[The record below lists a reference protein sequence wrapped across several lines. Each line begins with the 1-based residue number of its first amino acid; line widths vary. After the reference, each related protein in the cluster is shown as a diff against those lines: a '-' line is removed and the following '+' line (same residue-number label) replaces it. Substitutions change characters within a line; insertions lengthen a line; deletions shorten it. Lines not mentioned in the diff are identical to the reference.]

1 MPLTPADVA
10 NVAFSKPPIGK
21 RGYHEDEVDAFLDVL
36 EAELARLIEEN
47 DDLRNQVEQLDQQQ
61 RGAPVDTGSD
71 LFPVE
76 PPSPVMAPVPP
87 PLREQ
92 FSGGGDH
99 NGQAAKVLGVA
110 QEMADRLIGEAKAE
124 ADKMLSEAGTRSEQ
138 LLAEARVK
146 ADGLVN
152 EVRTRAE
159 IMLTDARSR
168 AETVERQSRE
178 KVASLERDAARRHT
192 EIMSALSQEKSTLEK
207 KIDELRAVERE
218 YRTRLK
224 SYLAAQLRELDGSGS
239 GASGAPRRNGQGVV
253 ASGSGAHAEA
263 GSR

>member
-1 MPLTPADVA
+1 MALLSEPAGTVA
-10 NVAFSKPPIGK
+10 RAGS
-21 RGYHEDEVDAFLDVL
+21 RVL
-36 EAELARLIEEN
+36 WADCTVEAADSTALGAGVLAW
-47 DDLRNQVEQLDQQQ
+47 
-61 RGAPVDTGSD
+61 
-71 LFPVE
+71 
-76 PPSPVMAPVPP
+76 PVMALVSPP
-87 PLREQ
+87 MSEQ
-92 FSGGGDH
+92 TSPGGDH
-99 NGQAAKVLGVA
+99 NVQAVKVLGLA
-110 QEMADRLIGEAKAE
+110 QEMADRLTGEAKAE
-124 ADKMLSEAGTRSEQ
+124 ADGMLSEARTKSEQ
-138 LLAEARVK
+138 LLSDARVK

-152 EVRTRAE
+152 ETRTRAE

-178 KVASLERDAARRHT
+178 KAASLERDAARRHT

-239 GASGAPRRNGQGVV
+239 GAPGAPRRNWQGVV

>member
-1 MPLTPADVA
+1 
-10 NVAFSKPPIGK
+10 
-21 RGYHEDEVDAFLDVL
+21 L

-47 DDLRNQVEQLDQQQ
+47 NDLRNQVEQLDQQQ
-61 RGAPVDTGSD
+61 RGAPVETGPD

-76 PPSPVMAPVPP
+76 PPSPVRAPVPP

-92 FSGGGDH
+92 FSAGGDH

-110 QEMADRLIGEAKAE
+110 QEMADRLIGEAKAD
-124 ADKMLSEAGTRSEQ
+124 ADKMVSEARSRSEQ
-138 LLAEARVK
+138 LLCEARVK

-178 KVASLERDAARRHT
+178 KAASLERDAARRHS
-192 EIMSALSQEKSTLEK
+192 EIMSALSQEKSALEK

-224 SYLAAQLRELDGSGS
+224 AYLAAQLRELDGAGS
-239 GASGAPRRNGQGVV
+239 GAPGAPRRNGPGVV

-263 GSR
+263 ASR

>member
-21 RGYHEDEVDAFLDVL
+21 RGYHEDEVDAFLDLL
-36 EAELARLIEEN
+36 EAELARLVEEN
-47 DDLRNQVEQLDQQQ
+47 DDLRNQVEQLDWQR
-61 RGAPVDTGSD
+61 RGAPVDIGPD

-76 PPSPVMAPVPP
+76 PPGPVMAPVSP
-87 PLREQ
+87 PLRGQ

-110 QEMADRLIGEAKAE
+110 QEMADRLTGEAKAE
-124 ADKMLSEAGTRSEQ
+124 ADKMVSEARTRSEQ
-138 LLAEARVK
+138 LLCEARVR

-152 EVRTRAE
+152 ETRTRAE
-159 IMLTDARSR
+159 IMLTDVRSR

-239 GASGAPRRNGQGVV
+239 GAPAARRNGQGVV
-253 ASGSGAHAEA
+253 ASGSGAHAQA